1 MKEIIVKNKK
11 VLVDDSDYYNLIQ
24 YKWVLVKNGKYVAES
39 KTRKYMHRIIMNAPK
54 GSQVDH
60 INGNPFDNQR
70 CNLRFATQTQNRH
83 NRIKKSGTKNNY
95 VGVTLTKSGN
105 YESRIRRE
113 GKSKQLGMYKSE
125 VAAGYAYYKEA
136 MTNSSFTKVTDFP
149 GYTIEQLEELLII
162 DRIK

>member
-39 KTRKYMHRIIMNAPK
+39 KTRMYMHRIIMNAPK
-54 GSQVDH
+54 GIQVIH
-60 INGNPFDNQR
+60 VNGNPFDNQKS
-70 CNLRFATQTQNRH
+70 NLRFATQTQNRH
-83 NRIKKSGTKNNY
+83 NRVKDSGTKNNY

-105 YESRIRRE
+105 YESRIRRD